1 MEFECRTNV
10 EIGAVCVNMYKYL
23 LLVFS
28 SQERNDR
35 CRRHR
40 LDGTLCF
47 CRSPKFLK
55 SVWNLSENCQLQ
67 KTVRKLSEMCQIS
80 VWNLSVTKLCQKY
93 VRSNLEMSL
102 KCIRY
107 HKCVRKLAVS
117 DMEICRKTVIDIS
130 TDRFQTDFW
139 KYFLNARFLPGKVWP
154 LGHGATT
161 LTMCTLLAAI
171 KYEQRL
177 G

>member
-1 MEFECRTNV
+1 MVLILEQWNLRMNKCR
-10 EIGAVCVNMYKYL
+10 YSLL
-23 LLVFS
+23 LLV
-28 SQERNDR
+28 
-35 CRRHR
+35 
-40 LDGTLCF
+40 
-47 CRSPKFLK
+47 PKVSEICLK
-55 SVWNLSENCQLQ
+55 SVWNLSGNCQLQ
-67 KTVRKLSEMCQIS
+67 KSVRKLSEMCQIS
-80 VWNLSVTKLCQKY
+80 VWNLSVTKFCQKY

-107 HKCVRKLAVS
+107 HKCVIKLAVS
-117 DMEICRKTVIDIS
+117 DMEICRKTVINIS